1 MVIERFCEAMWLEA
15 GLAEASVAS
24 YRRDLQLAERLCAKP
39 LSDFSAVDVQAVL
52 AQLLDLQRKASSM
65 ARMRVSLRR
74 FFAWMVEERLRA
86 DDPTVLLE
94 AVRHEK
100 PLPRSLSEAE
110 VERLLAAPDLA
121 TPAGLRDAAML
132 ELLYACGL
140 RVSELCHLTFPDL
153 FLDEGYL
160 RVQGKGSKQRLV
172 PLSDSAI
179 AEVTRYLRDPDRA
192 TPKRGQEDYV
202 FLSRRGQAISRITV
216 FVMVREAA
224 EMAGVDKKISPH
236 TFRHSFAT
244 ALLEGGANLQAIQ
257 LLLGHEDV
265 ATTEIYTHIDRTKL
279 REQVERYHPRNRRA
293 RS

>member
-1 MVIERFCEAMWLEA
+1 MIEHFCEAMWLEA

-39 LSDFSAVDVQAVL
+39 LSDFSAADVQAVL
-52 AQLLDLQRKASSM
+52 AQLLDLQRKPSSL

-140 RVSELCHLTFPDL
+140 RVSELVGLPL
-153 FLDEGYL
+153 SAVFLQEAVL
-160 RVQGKGSKQRLV
+160 RVRGKGDKVRLV
-172 PLSDSAI
+172 PMG
-179 AEVTRYLRDPDRA
+179 E
-192 TPKRGQEDYV
+192 Q
-202 FLSRRGQAISRITV
+202 
-216 FVMVREAA
+216 AA
-224 EMAGVDKKISPH
+224 EMVERYCREARPQLLEGRVSDVLFIAARGGAMNRRTFWKLIHDYAIAVGIRTAVSPH
-236 TFRHSFAT
+236 TLRHAFAT
-244 ALLEGGANLQAIQ
+244 HLVNHGADLRVVQM
-257 LLLGHEDV
+257 LLGHSNLS
-265 ATTEIYTHIDRTKL
+265 TTQIYTHVAEARLAK
-279 REQVERYHPRNRRA
+279 VFAAHHPRA
-293 RS
+293 

>member
-1 MVIERFCEAMWLEA
+1 MIERFCEAMWLEA

-39 LSDFSAVDVQAVL
+39 LSDFSAADVQAVL

-140 RVSELCHLTFPDL
+140 RVSELVGLPL
-153 FLDEGYL
+153 SAVFLQEAVL
-160 RVQGKGSKQRLV
+160 RVRGKGDKVRLV
-172 PLSDSAI
+172 PMGEQAAKMVERYCREARPLLLEGRVSDVLFIAARGGAMNRRTFWKLIHDYAI
-179 AEVTRYLRDPDRA
+179 AVGIRTA
-192 TPKRGQEDYV
+192 V
-202 FLSRRGQAISRITV
+202 
-216 FVMVREAA
+216 
-224 EMAGVDKKISPH
+224 SPH
-236 TFRHSFAT
+236 TLRHAFAT
-244 ALLEGGANLQAIQ
+244 HLVNHGADLRVVQM
-257 LLLGHEDV
+257 LLGHSNLS
-265 ATTEIYTHIDRTKL
+265 TTQIYTHVAEARLAK
-279 REQVERYHPRNRRA
+279 VFAAHHPRA
-293 RS
+293 

>member
-39 LSDFSAVDVQAVL
+39 LSDFSAADVQAVL
-52 AQLLDLQRKASSM
+52 AQLLDLQRKPSSL

-140 RVSELCHLTFPDL
+140 RVSELVWLPL
-153 FLDEGYL
+153 SAVFLQEAVL
-160 RVQGKGSKQRLV
+160 RVRGKGDKVRLV
-172 PLSDSAI
+172 PMG
-179 AEVTRYLRDPDRA
+179 E
-192 TPKRGQEDYV
+192 Q
-202 FLSRRGQAISRITV
+202 
-216 FVMVREAA
+216 AA
-224 EMAGVDKKISPH
+224 EMVERYCREARPQLLEGRVSDVLFIAARGGAMNRRTFWKLIHDYAIAVGIRTAVSPH
-236 TFRHSFAT
+236 TLRHAFAT
-244 ALLEGGANLQAIQ
+244 HLVNHGADLRVVQM
-257 LLLGHEDV
+257 LLGHSNLS
-265 ATTEIYTHIDRTKL
+265 TTQIYTHVAEARLAK
-279 REQVERYHPRNRRA
+279 VFAAHHPRA
-293 RS
+293 

>member
-1 MVIERFCEAMWLEA
+1 VIERFCEAMWLEA

-39 LSDFSAVDVQAVL
+39 LSDFSAADVQAVL

-140 RVSELCHLTFPDL
+140 RVSELVGLPLSTV
-153 FLDEGYL
+153 FLQEAVL
-160 RVQGKGSKQRLV
+160 RVRGKGDKVRLV
-172 PLSDSAI
+172 PMG
-179 AEVTRYLRDPDRA
+179 E
-192 TPKRGQEDYV
+192 Q
-202 FLSRRGQAISRITV
+202 
-216 FVMVREAA
+216 AA
-224 EMAGVDKKISPH
+224 EMVERYCREARPLLLEGRVSDVLFIAARGGAMNRRTFWKLIHDYAIAVGIRTAVSPH
-236 TFRHSFAT
+236 TLRHAFAT
-244 ALLEGGANLQAIQ
+244 HLVNHGADLRVVQM
-257 LLLGHEDV
+257 LLGHSNLS
-265 ATTEIYTHIDRTKL
+265 TTQIYTHVAEARLAK
-279 REQVERYHPRNRRA
+279 VFAAHHPRA
-293 RS
+293 

>member
-1 MVIERFCEAMWLEA
+1 MWLEA

-39 LSDFSAVDVQAVL
+39 LPDFSAADVQAVL
-52 AQLLDLQRKASSM
+52 AQLLDLQRKASSL

-140 RVSELCHLTFPDL
+140 RVSELVWLPL
-153 FLDEGYL
+153 SAVFLQEAVL
-160 RVQGKGSKQRLV
+160 RVRGKGDKVRLV
-172 PLSDSAI
+172 PMG
-179 AEVTRYLRDPDRA
+179 E
-192 TPKRGQEDYV
+192 Q
-202 FLSRRGQAISRITV
+202 
-216 FVMVREAA
+216 AA
-224 EMAGVDKKISPH
+224 EMVERYCREARPLLLEGRVSDVLFIAARGGAMNRRTFWKLIHDYAIAVGIRTAVSPH
-236 TFRHSFAT
+236 TLRHAFAT
-244 ALLEGGANLQAIQ
+244 HLVNHGADLRVVQM
-257 LLLGHEDV
+257 LLGHSNLS
-265 ATTEIYTHIDRTKL
+265 TTQIYTHVAEARLAK
-279 REQVERYHPRNRRA
+279 VFAAHHPRA
-293 RS
+293 

>member
-1 MVIERFCEAMWLEA
+1 MIERFCEAMWLEA

-39 LSDFSAVDVQAVL
+39 LPDFSAADVQAVL
-52 AQLLDLQRKASSM
+52 AQLLDLQRKASSL

-140 RVSELCHLTFPDL
+140 RVSELVGLPL
-153 FLDEGYL
+153 SAAFLQEAVL
-160 RVQGKGSKQRLV
+160 RVRGKGDKVRLV
-172 PLSDSAI
+172 PMG
-179 AEVTRYLRDPDRA
+179 E
-192 TPKRGQEDYV
+192 Q
-202 FLSRRGQAISRITV
+202 
-216 FVMVREAA
+216 AA
-224 EMAGVDKKISPH
+224 EMVERYCREARPLLLEGRVSDVLFIAARGGAMNRRTFWKLIHDYAIAVGIRTAVSPH
-236 TFRHSFAT
+236 TLRHAFAT
-244 ALLEGGANLQAIQ
+244 HLVNHGADLRVVQM
-257 LLLGHEDV
+257 LLGHSNLS
-265 ATTEIYTHIDRTKL
+265 TTQIYTHVAEARLAK
-279 REQVERYHPRNRRA
+279 VFAAHHPRA
-293 RS
+293 

>member
-39 LSDFSAVDVQAVL
+39 LSDFSAADVQAVL

-140 RVSELCHLTFPDL
+140 RVSELVGLPL
-153 FLDEGYL
+153 SAVFLQEAVL
-160 RVQGKGSKQRLV
+160 RVRGKGDKVRLV
-172 PLSDSAI
+172 PMG
-179 AEVTRYLRDPDRA
+179 E
-192 TPKRGQEDYV
+192 Q
-202 FLSRRGQAISRITV
+202 
-216 FVMVREAA
+216 AA
-224 EMAGVDKKISPH
+224 EMVKRYCREARPLLLEGRVSDVLFIAARGGAMNRRTFWKLIHDYAIAVGIRTAVSPH
-236 TFRHSFAT
+236 TLRHAFAT
-244 ALLEGGANLQAIQ
+244 HLVNHGADLRVVQM
-257 LLLGHEDV
+257 LLGHSNLS
-265 ATTEIYTHIDRTKL
+265 TTQIYTHVAEARLAK
-279 REQVERYHPRNRRA
+279 VFAAHHPRA
-293 RS
+293 

>member
-1 MVIERFCEAMWLEA
+1 MWLEA

-39 LSDFSAVDVQAVL
+39 LPDFSAADVQAVL
-52 AQLLDLQRKASSM
+52 AQLLNLQRKASSM

-140 RVSELCHLTFPDL
+140 RVSELVGLPL
-153 FLDEGYL
+153 SAVFLQEAVL
-160 RVQGKGSKQRLV
+160 RVRGKGDKVRLV
-172 PLSDSAI
+172 PMG
-179 AEVTRYLRDPDRA
+179 E
-192 TPKRGQEDYV
+192 Q
-202 FLSRRGQAISRITV
+202 
-216 FVMVREAA
+216 AA
-224 EMAGVDKKISPH
+224 EMVERYCREARPLLLEGRVSDVLFIAARGGAMNRRTFWKLIHDYAIAVGIRTAVSPH
-236 TFRHSFAT
+236 TLRHAFAT
-244 ALLEGGANLQAIQ
+244 HLVNHGADLRVVQM
-257 LLLGHEDV
+257 LLGHSNLS
-265 ATTEIYTHIDRTKL
+265 TTQIYTHVAEARLAK
-279 REQVERYHPRNRRA
+279 VFAAHHPRA
-293 RS
+293 

>member
-1 MVIERFCEAMWLEA
+1 MIERFCEAMWLEA

-39 LSDFSAVDVQAVL
+39 LPDFSAADVQAVL

-140 RVSELCHLTFPDL
+140 RVSELVGLPL
-153 FLDEGYL
+153 AAVFLQEAVL
-160 RVQGKGSKQRLV
+160 RVRGKGDKVRLV
-172 PLSDSAI
+172 PMG
-179 AEVTRYLRDPDRA
+179 E
-192 TPKRGQEDYV
+192 Q
-202 FLSRRGQAISRITV
+202 
-216 FVMVREAA
+216 AA
-224 EMAGVDKKISPH
+224 EMVERYCREARPLLLEGRVSDVLFIAARGGAMNRRTFWKLIHDYAIAVGIRTAVSPH
-236 TFRHSFAT
+236 TLRHAFAT
-244 ALLEGGANLQAIQ
+244 HLVNHGADLRVVQM
-257 LLLGHEDV
+257 LLGHSNLS
-265 ATTEIYTHIDRTKL
+265 TTQIYTHVAEARLAK
-279 REQVERYHPRNRRA
+279 VFAAHHPRA
-293 RS
+293 

>member
-1 MVIERFCEAMWLEA
+1 MIERFCEAMLLEA

-24 YRRDLQLAERLCAKP
+24 YRRDLQLAERLCEKP
-39 LSDFSAVDVQAVL
+39 LPGFSTADVQAVL

-140 RVSELCHLTFPDL
+140 RVSELVGLPL
-153 FLDEGYL
+153 SAVFLQEAVL
-160 RVQGKGSKQRLV
+160 RVRGKGDKVRLV
-172 PLSDSAI
+172 PMG
-179 AEVTRYLRDPDRA
+179 E
-192 TPKRGQEDYV
+192 Q
-202 FLSRRGQAISRITV
+202 
-216 FVMVREAA
+216 AA
-224 EMAGVDKKISPH
+224 EMVERYCREARPLLLEGRVSDVLFIAARGGAMNRRTFWKLIHDYAIAVGIRTAVSPH
-236 TFRHSFAT
+236 TLRHAFAT
-244 ALLEGGANLQAIQ
+244 HLVNHGADLRVVQM
-257 LLLGHEDV
+257 LLGHSNLS
-265 ATTEIYTHIDRTKL
+265 TTQIYTHVAEARLAK
-279 REQVERYHPRNRRA
+279 VFAAHHPRA
-293 RS
+293 

>member
-1 MVIERFCEAMWLEA
+1 MIERFCEAMWLEA

-39 LSDFSAVDVQAVL
+39 LSDFSAADVQAVL
-52 AQLLDLQRKASSM
+52 AQLLDLQRKASSL

-140 RVSELCHLTFPDL
+140 RVSELVGLPL
-153 FLDEGYL
+153 SAVFLQEAVL
-160 RVQGKGSKQRLV
+160 RVRGKGDKVRLV
-172 PLSDSAI
+172 PMG
-179 AEVTRYLRDPDRA
+179 E
-192 TPKRGQEDYV
+192 Q
-202 FLSRRGQAISRITV
+202 
-216 FVMVREAA
+216 AA
-224 EMAGVDKKISPH
+224 EMVERYCREARPLLLEGRVSDVLFIAARGGAMNRRTFWKLIHDYAIAVGIRTAVSPH
-236 TFRHSFAT
+236 TLRHAFAT
-244 ALLEGGANLQAIQ
+244 HPVNHGADLRVVQM
-257 LLLGHEDV
+257 LLGHSNLS
-265 ATTEIYTHIDRTKL
+265 TTQIYTHVADARLAK
-279 REQVERYHPRNRRA
+279 VFAAHHPRA
-293 RS
+293 

>member
-1 MVIERFCEAMWLEA
+1 MIERFCEAMWLEA

-39 LSDFSAVDVQAVL
+39 LPDFSAADVQAVL
-52 AQLLDLQRKASSM
+52 AQLLDLQRKASSL

-140 RVSELCHLTFPDL
+140 RVSELVGLPL
-153 FLDEGYL
+153 SAVFLQEAVL
-160 RVQGKGSKQRLV
+160 RVRGKGDKVRLV
-172 PLSDSAI
+172 PMG
-179 AEVTRYLRDPDRA
+179 E
-192 TPKRGQEDYV
+192 Q
-202 FLSRRGQAISRITV
+202 
-216 FVMVREAA
+216 AA
-224 EMAGVDKKISPH
+224 EMVARYCREARPLLLEGRVSDVLFIAARGGAMNRRTFWKLIHDYAIAVGIRTAVSPH
-236 TFRHSFAT
+236 TLRHAFAT
-244 ALLEGGANLQAIQ
+244 HLVNHGADLRVVQM
-257 LLLGHEDV
+257 LLGHSNLS
-265 ATTEIYTHIDRTKL
+265 TTQIYTHVAEARLAKVL
-279 REQVERYHPRNRRA
+279 AAHHPRA
-293 RS
+293 

>member
-1 MVIERFCEAMWLEA
+1 MIERFCEAMWLEA

-39 LSDFSAVDVQAVL
+39 LSDFSAADVQAVL

-100 PLPRSLSEAE
+100 PLPRGLSEAE

-140 RVSELCHLTFPDL
+140 RVSELVGLPL
-153 FLDEGYL
+153 SAAFLQEAVL
-160 RVQGKGSKQRLV
+160 RVRGKGDKVRLV
-172 PLSDSAI
+172 PMG
-179 AEVTRYLRDPDRA
+179 E
-192 TPKRGQEDYV
+192 Q
-202 FLSRRGQAISRITV
+202 
-216 FVMVREAA
+216 AA
-224 EMAGVDKKISPH
+224 EMVERYCREARPLLLEGRVSDVLFIAARGGAMNRRTFWKLIHDYAIAVGIRTAVSPH
-236 TFRHSFAT
+236 TLRHAFAT
-244 ALLEGGANLQAIQ
+244 HLVNHGADLRVVQM
-257 LLLGHEDV
+257 LLGHSNLS
-265 ATTEIYTHIDRTKL
+265 TTQIYTHVAEARLAK
-279 REQVERYHPRNRRA
+279 VFAAHHPRA
-293 RS
+293 

>member
-1 MVIERFCEAMWLEA
+1 MIERFCEAMLLEA

-24 YRRDLQLAERLCAKP
+24 YRRDLQLAERLCEKP
-39 LSDFSAVDVQAVL
+39 LPGFSTADVQAVL
-52 AQLLDLQRKASSM
+52 AQLLDLQRKASSL

-140 RVSELCHLTFPDL
+140 RVSELVGLPL
-153 FLDEGYL
+153 SAVFLQEAVL
-160 RVQGKGSKQRLV
+160 RVRGKGDKVRLV
-172 PLSDSAI
+172 PMG
-179 AEVTRYLRDPDRA
+179 E
-192 TPKRGQEDYV
+192 Q
-202 FLSRRGQAISRITV
+202 
-216 FVMVREAA
+216 AA
-224 EMAGVDKKISPH
+224 EMVERYCREARPLLLEGRVSDVLFIAARGGAMNRRTFWKLIHDYAIAVGIRTAVSPH
-236 TFRHSFAT
+236 TLRHAFAT
-244 ALLEGGANLQAIQ
+244 HLVNHGADLRVVQM
-257 LLLGHEDV
+257 LLGHSNLS
-265 ATTEIYTHIDRTKL
+265 TTQIYTHVAEARLAK
-279 REQVERYHPRNRRA
+279 VFAAHHPRA
-293 RS
+293 

>member
-1 MVIERFCEAMWLEA
+1 MIERFCEAMWLEA

-39 LSDFSAVDVQAVL
+39 LSDFSAADVQAVL

-140 RVSELCHLTFPDL
+140 RVSELVGLPL
-153 FLDEGYL
+153 SAAFLQEAVL
-160 RVQGKGSKQRLV
+160 RVLGKGDKVRLV
-172 PLSDSAI
+172 PMGEQAAKMVERYCREARPLLLEGRVSDVLFIAARGGAMNRRTFWKLIHDYAI
-179 AEVTRYLRDPDRA
+179 AVGIRTA
-192 TPKRGQEDYV
+192 V
-202 FLSRRGQAISRITV
+202 
-216 FVMVREAA
+216 
-224 EMAGVDKKISPH
+224 SPH
-236 TFRHSFAT
+236 TLRHAFAT
-244 ALLEGGANLQAIQ
+244 HLVNHGADLRVVQM
-257 LLLGHEDV
+257 LLGHSNLS
-265 ATTEIYTHIDRTKL
+265 TTQIYTHVAEARLAK
-279 REQVERYHPRNRRA
+279 VFAAHHPRA
-293 RS
+293 

>member
-1 MVIERFCEAMWLEA
+1 MIERFCEAMWLEA

-39 LSDFSAVDVQAVL
+39 LPDFSAADVQAVL
-52 AQLLDLQRKASSM
+52 AQLLDLQRKASSL

-140 RVSELCHLTFPDL
+140 RVSELVGLPL
-153 FLDEGYL
+153 SAAFLQEAVL
-160 RVQGKGSKQRLV
+160 RVRGKGDKVRLV
-172 PLSDSAI
+172 PMG
-179 AEVTRYLRDPDRA
+179 E
-192 TPKRGQEDYV
+192 Q
-202 FLSRRGQAISRITV
+202 
-216 FVMVREAA
+216 AA
-224 EMAGVDKKISPH
+224 EMVERYCREARPQLLEGRVSDVLFIAARGGAMNRRTFWKLIHDYAIAVGIRTAVSPH
-236 TFRHSFAT
+236 TLRHAFAT
-244 ALLEGGANLQAIQ
+244 HLVNHGADLRVVQM
-257 LLLGHEDV
+257 LLGHSNLS
-265 ATTEIYTHIDRTKL
+265 TTQIYTHVAEARLAK
-279 REQVERYHPRNRRA
+279 VFAAHHPRA
-293 RS
+293 

>member
-39 LSDFSAVDVQAVL
+39 LPDFSAADVQAVL
-52 AQLLDLQRKASSM
+52 AQLLDLQRKPSSL

-140 RVSELCHLTFPDL
+140 RVSELVGLPLSTV
-153 FLDEGYL
+153 FLQEAVL
-160 RVQGKGSKQRLV
+160 RVRGKGDKVRLV
-172 PLSDSAI
+172 PMG
-179 AEVTRYLRDPDRA
+179 E
-192 TPKRGQEDYV
+192 Q
-202 FLSRRGQAISRITV
+202 
-216 FVMVREAA
+216 AA
-224 EMAGVDKKISPH
+224 EMVERYCREARPLLLEGRVSDVLFIAARGGAMNRRTFWKLIHDYAIAVGIRTAVSPH
-236 TFRHSFAT
+236 TLRHAFAT
-244 ALLEGGANLQAIQ
+244 HLVNHGADLRVVQM
-257 LLLGHEDV
+257 LLGHSNLS
-265 ATTEIYTHIDRTKL
+265 TTQIYTHVAEARLAK
-279 REQVERYHPRNRRA
+279 VFAAHHPRA
-293 RS
+293 

>member
-39 LSDFSAVDVQAVL
+39 LSDFSAADVQAVL

-140 RVSELCHLTFPDL
+140 RVSELVGLPL
-153 FLDEGYL
+153 SAVFLQEAVL
-160 RVQGKGSKQRLV
+160 RVRGKGDKLRLV
-172 PLSDSAI
+172 PMG
-179 AEVTRYLRDPDRA
+179 E
-192 TPKRGQEDYV
+192 Q
-202 FLSRRGQAISRITV
+202 
-216 FVMVREAA
+216 AA
-224 EMAGVDKKISPH
+224 EMVERYCREARPLLLEGRVSDVLFIAARGGAMNRRTFWKLIHDYAIAVGIRTAVSPH
-236 TFRHSFAT
+236 TLRHAFAT
-244 ALLEGGANLQAIQ
+244 HLVNHGADLRVVQM
-257 LLLGHEDV
+257 LLGHSNLS
-265 ATTEIYTHIDRTKL
+265 TTQIYTHVAEARLAK
-279 REQVERYHPRNRRA
+279 VFAAHHPRA
-293 RS
+293 

>member
-39 LSDFSAVDVQAVL
+39 LSDFSAADVQAVL
-52 AQLLDLQRKASSM
+52 AQLLDLQRKASSL

-86 DDPTVLLE
+86 DDPTILLE

-140 RVSELCHLTFPDL
+140 RVSELVGLPL
-153 FLDEGYL
+153 SAVFLQEAVL
-160 RVQGKGSKQRLV
+160 RVRGKGDKVRLV
-172 PLSDSAI
+172 PMG
-179 AEVTRYLRDPDRA
+179 E
-192 TPKRGQEDYV
+192 Q
-202 FLSRRGQAISRITV
+202 
-216 FVMVREAA
+216 AA
-224 EMAGVDKKISPH
+224 EMVERYCREARPQLLEGRVSDVLFIAARGGAMNRRTFWKLIHDYAIAVGIRTAVSPH
-236 TFRHSFAT
+236 TLRHAFAT
-244 ALLEGGANLQAIQ
+244 HLVNHGADLRVVQM
-257 LLLGHEDV
+257 LLGHSNLS
-265 ATTEIYTHIDRTKL
+265 TTQIYTHVAEARLAK
-279 REQVERYHPRNRRA
+279 VFAAHHPRA
-293 RS
+293 

>member
-1 MVIERFCEAMWLEA
+1 MIERFCEAMLLEA

-39 LSDFSAVDVQAVL
+39 LPDFSAADVQAVL
-52 AQLLDLQRKASSM
+52 AQLLDLQRKASSL

-140 RVSELCHLTFPDL
+140 RVSELVGLPL
-153 FLDEGYL
+153 SAVFLQEAVL
-160 RVQGKGSKQRLV
+160 RVRGKGDKVRLV
-172 PLSDSAI
+172 PMG
-179 AEVTRYLRDPDRA
+179 E
-192 TPKRGQEDYV
+192 Q
-202 FLSRRGQAISRITV
+202 
-216 FVMVREAA
+216 AA
-224 EMAGVDKKISPH
+224 EMVERYCREARPLLLEGRVSDVLFIAARGGAMNRRTFWKLIHDYAIAVGIRTAVSPH
-236 TFRHSFAT
+236 TLRHAFAT
-244 ALLEGGANLQAIQ
+244 HLVNHGADLRVVQM
-257 LLLGHEDV
+257 LLGHSNLS
-265 ATTEIYTHIDRTKL
+265 TTQIYTHVAEARLAK
-279 REQVERYHPRNRRA
+279 VFAAHHPRA
-293 RS
+293 

>member
-1 MVIERFCEAMWLEA
+1 MIERFCEAMWLEA

-24 YRRDLQLAERLCAKP
+24 YRRDLQLAERLRAKP
-39 LSDFSAVDVQAVL
+39 LPDFSAADVQAVL
-52 AQLLDLQRKASSM
+52 AQLLDLQRKASSL

-140 RVSELCHLTFPDL
+140 RVSELVGLPL
-153 FLDEGYL
+153 SAVFLQEAVL
-160 RVQGKGSKQRLV
+160 RVRGKGDKVRLV
-172 PLSDSAI
+172 PMG
-179 AEVTRYLRDPDRA
+179 E
-192 TPKRGQEDYV
+192 Q
-202 FLSRRGQAISRITV
+202 
-216 FVMVREAA
+216 AA
-224 EMAGVDKKISPH
+224 EMVERYCREARPLLLEGRVSDVLFIAARGGAMNRRTFWKLIHDYAIAVGIRTAVSPH
-236 TFRHSFAT
+236 TLRHAFAT
-244 ALLEGGANLQAIQ
+244 HLVNHGADLRVVQM
-257 LLLGHEDV
+257 LLGHSNLS
-265 ATTEIYTHIDRTKL
+265 TTQIYTHVAEARLAK
-279 REQVERYHPRNRRA
+279 VFAAHHPRA
-293 RS
+293 

>member
-39 LSDFSAVDVQAVL
+39 LSDFSAADVQAVL
-52 AQLLDLQRKASSM
+52 AQLLDLQRKPSSL

-140 RVSELCHLTFPDL
+140 RVSELVGLPL
-153 FLDEGYL
+153 SAVFLQEAVL
-160 RVQGKGSKQRLV
+160 RVRGKGDKVRLV
-172 PLSDSAI
+172 PMG
-179 AEVTRYLRDPDRA
+179 E
-192 TPKRGQEDYV
+192 Q
-202 FLSRRGQAISRITV
+202 
-216 FVMVREAA
+216 AA
-224 EMAGVDKKISPH
+224 EMVERYCREARPLLLEGRVSDVLFIAARGGAMNRRTFWKLIHDYAIAVGIRTAVSPH
-236 TFRHSFAT
+236 TLRHAFAT
-244 ALLEGGANLQAIQ
+244 HLVNHGADLRVVQM
-257 LLLGHEDV
+257 LLGHSNLS
-265 ATTEIYTHIDRTKL
+265 TTQIYTHVAEARLAK
-279 REQVERYHPRNRRA
+279 VFAAHHPRA
-293 RS
+293 

>member
-39 LSDFSAVDVQAVL
+39 LPDFSAADVQAVL
-52 AQLLDLQRKASSM
+52 AQLLDLQRKASSL

-140 RVSELCHLTFPDL
+140 RVSELVGLPL
-153 FLDEGYL
+153 SAVFLQEAVL
-160 RVQGKGSKQRLV
+160 RVRGKGDKVRLV
-172 PLSDSAI
+172 PMG
-179 AEVTRYLRDPDRA
+179 E
-192 TPKRGQEDYV
+192 Q
-202 FLSRRGQAISRITV
+202 
-216 FVMVREAA
+216 AA
-224 EMAGVDKKISPH
+224 EMVERYCREARPQLLEGRVSDVLFIAARGGAMNRRTFWKLIHDYAIAIGIRTAVSPH
-236 TFRHSFAT
+236 TLRHAFAT
-244 ALLEGGANLQAIQ
+244 HLVNHGADLRVVQM
-257 LLLGHEDV
+257 LLGHSNLS
-265 ATTEIYTHIDRTKL
+265 TTQIYTHVAEARLAK
-279 REQVERYHPRNRRA
+279 VFAAHHPRA
-293 RS
+293 

>member
-1 MVIERFCEAMWLEA
+1 MIERFCEAMWLEA

-39 LSDFSAVDVQAVL
+39 LPDFSAADVQAVL
-52 AQLLDLQRKASSM
+52 AQLLDLQRKPSSL

-140 RVSELCHLTFPDL
+140 RVSELVWLPL
-153 FLDEGYL
+153 SAVFLQEAVL
-160 RVQGKGSKQRLV
+160 RVRGKGDKVRLV
-172 PLSDSAI
+172 PMG
-179 AEVTRYLRDPDRA
+179 E
-192 TPKRGQEDYV
+192 Q
-202 FLSRRGQAISRITV
+202 
-216 FVMVREAA
+216 AA
-224 EMAGVDKKISPH
+224 EMVERYCREARPLLLEGRVSDVLFIAARGGAMNRRTFWKLIHDYAIAVGIRTAVSPH
-236 TFRHSFAT
+236 TLRHAFAT
-244 ALLEGGANLQAIQ
+244 HLVNHGADLRVVQM
-257 LLLGHEDV
+257 LLGHSNLS
-265 ATTEIYTHIDRTKL
+265 TTQIYTHVAEARLAK
-279 REQVERYHPRNRRA
+279 VFAAHHPRA
-293 RS
+293 

>member
-1 MVIERFCEAMWLEA
+1 MIERFCEAMWLEA

-39 LSDFSAVDVQAVL
+39 LPDFSAADVQAVL
-52 AQLLDLQRKASSM
+52 AQLLDLQRKPSSL

-140 RVSELCHLTFPDL
+140 RVSELVGLPL
-153 FLDEGYL
+153 SAVFLQEAVL
-160 RVQGKGSKQRLV
+160 RVRGKGDKVRLV
-172 PLSDSAI
+172 PMG
-179 AEVTRYLRDPDRA
+179 E
-192 TPKRGQEDYV
+192 Q
-202 FLSRRGQAISRITV
+202 
-216 FVMVREAA
+216 AA
-224 EMAGVDKKISPH
+224 EMVERYCREARPLLLEGRVSDVLFIAARGGAMNRRTFWKLIHDYAIAVGIRTAVSPH
-236 TFRHSFAT
+236 TLRHAFAT
-244 ALLEGGANLQAIQ
+244 HLVNHGADLRVVQM
-257 LLLGHEDV
+257 LLGHSNLS
-265 ATTEIYTHIDRTKL
+265 TTQIYTHVAEARLAK
-279 REQVERYHPRNRRA
+279 VFAAHHPRA
-293 RS
+293 

>member
-1 MVIERFCEAMWLEA
+1 VVIERFCEAMWLEA

-39 LSDFSAVDVQAVL
+39 LPDFSAADVQAVL

-140 RVSELCHLTFPDL
+140 RVSELVGLPL
-153 FLDEGYL
+153 SAVFLQEAVL
-160 RVQGKGSKQRLV
+160 RVRGKGDKVRLV
-172 PLSDSAI
+172 PMG
-179 AEVTRYLRDPDRA
+179 E
-192 TPKRGQEDYV
+192 Q
-202 FLSRRGQAISRITV
+202 
-216 FVMVREAA
+216 AA
-224 EMAGVDKKISPH
+224 EMVERYCREARPLLLEGRVSDVLFIAARGGAMNRRTFWKLIHDYAIAVGIRTAVSPH
-236 TFRHSFAT
+236 TLRHAFAT
-244 ALLEGGANLQAIQ
+244 HLVNHGADLRVVQM
-257 LLLGHEDV
+257 LLGHSNLS
-265 ATTEIYTHIDRTKL
+265 TTQIYTHVAEARLAK
-279 REQVERYHPRNRRA
+279 VFAAHHPRA
-293 RS
+293 

>member
-1 MVIERFCEAMWLEA
+1 MIERFCEAMWLEA

-39 LSDFSAVDVQAVL
+39 LSDFSAADVQAVL
-52 AQLLDLQRKASSM
+52 AQLLDLQRKASSL

-140 RVSELCHLTFPDL
+140 RVSELVGLPL
-153 FLDEGYL
+153 SAVFLQEAVL
-160 RVQGKGSKQRLV
+160 RVRGKGDKVRLV
-172 PLSDSAI
+172 PMGEQAAKMVERYCREARPLLLEGRVSDVLFIAARGGAMNRRTFWKLIHDYAI
-179 AEVTRYLRDPDRA
+179 AVGIRTA
-192 TPKRGQEDYV
+192 V
-202 FLSRRGQAISRITV
+202 
-216 FVMVREAA
+216 
-224 EMAGVDKKISPH
+224 SPH
-236 TFRHSFAT
+236 TLRHAFAT
-244 ALLEGGANLQAIQ
+244 HLVNHGADLRVVQM
-257 LLLGHEDV
+257 LLGHSNLS
-265 ATTEIYTHIDRTKL
+265 TTQIYTHVAEARLAK
-279 REQVERYHPRNRRA
+279 VFAAHHPRA
-293 RS
+293 

>member
-1 MVIERFCEAMWLEA
+1 MVIERFCEAMWLES

-39 LSDFSAVDVQAVL
+39 LPDFSAADVQAVL
-52 AQLLDLQRKASSM
+52 AQLLDLQRKASSL

-100 PLPRSLSEAE
+100 PLPRGLSEAE

-140 RVSELCHLTFPDL
+140 RVSELVGLPL
-153 FLDEGYL
+153 SAVFLQEAVL
-160 RVQGKGSKQRLV
+160 RVRGKGDKVRLV
-172 PLSDSAI
+172 PMG
-179 AEVTRYLRDPDRA
+179 E
-192 TPKRGQEDYV
+192 Q
-202 FLSRRGQAISRITV
+202 
-216 FVMVREAA
+216 AA
-224 EMAGVDKKISPH
+224 EMVARYCREARPLLLEGRVSDVLFIAARGGAMNRRTFWKLIHDYAIAVGIRTAVSPH
-236 TFRHSFAT
+236 TLRHAFAT
-244 ALLEGGANLQAIQ
+244 HLVNHGADLRVVQM
-257 LLLGHEDV
+257 LLGHSNLS
-265 ATTEIYTHIDRTKL
+265 TTQIYTHVAEARLAK
-279 REQVERYHPRNRRA
+279 VFAAHHPRA
-293 RS
+293 

>member
-1 MVIERFCEAMWLEA
+1 MIERFCEAMWLEA

-39 LSDFSAVDVQAVL
+39 LSDFSAADVQAVL

-140 RVSELCHLTFPDL
+140 RVSELVGLPL
-153 FLDEGYL
+153 SAVFLQEAVL
-160 RVQGKGSKQRLV
+160 RVRGKGDKVRLV
-172 PLSDSAI
+172 PMG
-179 AEVTRYLRDPDRA
+179 E
-192 TPKRGQEDYV
+192 Q
-202 FLSRRGQAISRITV
+202 
-216 FVMVREAA
+216 AA
-224 EMAGVDKKISPH
+224 EMVERYCREARPQLLKGRVSDVLFIAARGGAMNRRTFWKLIHDYAIAVGIRTAVSPH
-236 TFRHSFAT
+236 TLRHAFAT
-244 ALLEGGANLQAIQ
+244 HLVNHGADLRVVQM
-257 LLLGHEDV
+257 LLGHSNLS
-265 ATTEIYTHIDRTKL
+265 TTQIYTHVAEARLAK
-279 REQVERYHPRNRRA
+279 VFAAHHPRA
-293 RS
+293 

>member
-1 MVIERFCEAMWLEA
+1 MIERFCEAMWLEA

-39 LSDFSAVDVQAVL
+39 LSDFSAADVQAVL
-52 AQLLDLQRKASSM
+52 AQLLDLQRKASSL

-86 DDPTVLLE
+86 DDPTILLE

-140 RVSELCHLTFPDL
+140 RVSELVGLPL
-153 FLDEGYL
+153 SAVFLQEAVL
-160 RVQGKGSKQRLV
+160 RVRGKGDKVRLV
-172 PLSDSAI
+172 PMG
-179 AEVTRYLRDPDRA
+179 E
-192 TPKRGQEDYV
+192 Q
-202 FLSRRGQAISRITV
+202 
-216 FVMVREAA
+216 AA
-224 EMAGVDKKISPH
+224 EMVERYCREARPQLLEGRVSDVLFIAARGGAMNRRTFWKLIHDYAIAVGIRTAVSPH
-236 TFRHSFAT
+236 TLRHAFAT
-244 ALLEGGANLQAIQ
+244 HLVNHGADPRVVQM
-257 LLLGHEDV
+257 LLGHSNLS
-265 ATTEIYTHIDRTKL
+265 TTQIYTHVAEARLAK
-279 REQVERYHPRNRRA
+279 VFAAHHPRA
-293 RS
+293 

>member
-39 LSDFSAVDVQAVL
+39 LSDFSAADVQAVL
-52 AQLLDLQRKASSM
+52 AQLLDLQRKASSL

-100 PLPRSLSEAE
+100 PLPRGLSEAE

-140 RVSELCHLTFPDL
+140 RVSELVGLPLSAF
-153 FLDEGYL
+153 FLQEAVL
-160 RVQGKGSKQRLV
+160 RVRGKGDKVRLV
-172 PLSDSAI
+172 PMG
-179 AEVTRYLRDPDRA
+179 E
-192 TPKRGQEDYV
+192 Q
-202 FLSRRGQAISRITV
+202 
-216 FVMVREAA
+216 AA
-224 EMAGVDKKISPH
+224 EMVERYCREARPLLLEGRVSDVLFIAARGGAMNRRTFWKLIHDYAIAVGIRTAVSPH
-236 TFRHSFAT
+236 TLRHAFAT
-244 ALLEGGANLQAIQ
+244 HLVNHGADLRVVQM
-257 LLLGHEDV
+257 LLGHSNLS
-265 ATTEIYTHIDRTKL
+265 TTQIYTHVAEARLAK
-279 REQVERYHPRNRRA
+279 VFAAHHPRA
-293 RS
+293 

>member
-1 MVIERFCEAMWLEA
+1 MIERFCEAMCLEA

-24 YRRDLQLAERLCAKP
+24 YRRDLQLAEQLCAKP
-39 LSDFSAVDVQAVL
+39 LPDFSAADVQAVL

-140 RVSELCHLTFPDL
+140 RVSELVGLPL
-153 FLDEGYL
+153 SAVFLQEAVL
-160 RVQGKGSKQRLV
+160 RVRGKGDKVRLV
-172 PLSDSAI
+172 PMG
-179 AEVTRYLRDPDRA
+179 E
-192 TPKRGQEDYV
+192 Q
-202 FLSRRGQAISRITV
+202 
-216 FVMVREAA
+216 AA
-224 EMAGVDKKISPH
+224 EMIERYCREARPLLLEGRVSDVLFIAARGGAMNRRTFWKLIHDYAIAVGIRTAVSPH
-236 TFRHSFAT
+236 TLRHAFAT
-244 ALLEGGANLQAIQ
+244 HLVNHGADLRVVQM
-257 LLLGHEDV
+257 LLGHSNLS
-265 ATTEIYTHIDRTKL
+265 TTQIYTHVAEARLAK
-279 REQVERYHPRNRRA
+279 VFAAHHPRA
-293 RS
+293 

>member
-39 LSDFSAVDVQAVL
+39 LSDFSAADVQAVL
-52 AQLLDLQRKASSM
+52 AQLLDLQRKASSL

-140 RVSELCHLTFPDL
+140 RVSELVGLPLSTV
-153 FLDEGYL
+153 FLQEAVL
-160 RVQGKGSKQRLV
+160 RVRGKGDKVRLV
-172 PLSDSAI
+172 PMG
-179 AEVTRYLRDPDRA
+179 E
-192 TPKRGQEDYV
+192 Q
-202 FLSRRGQAISRITV
+202 
-216 FVMVREAA
+216 AA
-224 EMAGVDKKISPH
+224 EMVERYCREARPLLLEGRVSDVLFIAARGGAMNRRTFWKLIHDYAIAVGIRTAVSPH
-236 TFRHSFAT
+236 TLRHAFAT
-244 ALLEGGANLQAIQ
+244 HLVNHGADLRVVQM
-257 LLLGHEDV
+257 LLGHSNLS
-265 ATTEIYTHIDRTKL
+265 TTQIYTHVAEARLAK
-279 REQVERYHPRNRRA
+279 VFAAHHPRA
-293 RS
+293 